1 MDDKTVFW
9 KEGDLPP
16 KLFILYQGTVREVD
30 LIGLQTLGRRG
41 AGSRPD
47 IALDAPALAPLHGQF
62 VTASAQ
68 CRYTDLDRDNA
79 TLLNGVP
86 LTLQVPQVLRH
97 GDVLR
102 IQDRADGSRDVVL
115 VYATDYP
122 GGLRWE
128 TQSLTDDIVEIAVG
142 REEDLSLQDDSVS
155 RHHASFF
162 HASGGWTIIDHGS
175 LNGVYRN
182 NRRLSHPVYLNPMDV
197 VRIAGYLFFYTG
209 SALIFQTDS
218 RPAPVPPP
226 AASAP
231 VPMAAPSPVPTGS
244 LFTRPGDLPGGDT
257 GRSSTPAKPPVEPSK
272 PDGAKT
278 PPAKPA
284 DKLWERAPSFADSG
298 DGGAK
303 PGFTPG
309 PDLGSD
315 HGADHGATPPVTAAP
330 PSRPSALHIS
340 IIERNVWRRTK
351 KKTILKD
358 IQLDIANGEM
368 VLILGGSGA
377 GKTTFLNAVMGYEK
391 AEGQIQYDGM
401 DIYREYE
408 RMKYEIGYVPQ
419 QDLLRMNDNVY
430 DTLLNAAQMRLP
442 TNYTQAEY
450 EQRVEQ
456 TLNVLG
462 LTRERDS
469 LVSKLSG
476 GQRKRLNIA
485 TQYIGNPSLFFLDE
499 PDSGLDGTMA
509 RALMENLRVI
519 ADENK
524 IVLVISHSPDR
535 AADLFDKIIVL
546 AKGNDDC
553 GHLVFYGSP
562 AESKRFFG
570 VETLERIVG
579 RINRP
584 DEGGEGM
591 ADHYISLFE
600 RSGKK

>member
-9 KEGDLPP
+9 KGGGLPP
-16 KLFILYQGTVREVD
+16 KLFFLYQGTAREVD
-30 LIGLQTLGRRG
+30 LIGLQTLGRPG
-41 AGSRPD
+41 GDSRPD

-62 VTASAQ
+62 VTANGQ

-79 TLLNGVP
+79 TLLNGMP
-86 LTLQVPQVLRH
+86 LTLQVPQVLSH

-102 IQDRADGSRDVVL
+102 IQDRTDGSRDVVL

-142 REEDLSLQDDSVS
+142 REEDLSLQDGSVS

-209 SALIFQTDS
+209 SALIFQTDNVPDGS
-218 RPAPVPPP
+218 RPAPVKPPVAGAPVPPPP
-226 AASAP
+226 AP
-231 VPMAAPSPVPTGS
+231 VGS
-244 LFTRPGDLPGGDT
+244 LFTRPGDLPGGDA
-257 GRSSTPAKPPVEPSK
+257 GRPSAPAEPPKPDRAGTPPV
-272 PDGAKT
+272 
-278 PPAKPA
+278 KPA
-284 DKLWERAPSFADSG
+284 GKLWEHAPSFDDSG
-298 DGGAK
+298 DDGAK

-309 PDLGSD
+309 RSFGPGS
-315 HGADHGATPPVTAAP
+315 GSVPGFTPPGGSTP

-408 RMKYEIGYVPQ
+408 QMKYEIGYVPQ

-442 TNYTQAEY
+442 TTYTQAEY

-509 RALMENLRVI
+509 RALMENLRAI

-546 AKGNDDC
+546 AKGDDDC

-570 VETLERIVG
+570 VDTLERIVG

-600 RSGKK
+600 RSGRK